1 MKVWRKEKQR
11 PEYGHRILSRG
22 RRSGN
27 KIAGK
32 QSMPL
37 ALISDPWQLM
47 QIQDAETGAKFFMNN
62 QNPAIC
68 GPPSIDEKSCTP
80 QTETMAAEEN
90 LEEMPQ

>member
-27 KIAGK
+27 KIAEK

-37 ALISDPWQLM
+37 ALISDPWQRM
-47 QIQDAETGAKFFMNN
+47 QIQDAETGAQLF
-62 QNPAIC
+62 C
-68 GPPSIDEKSCTP
+68 E
-80 QTETMAAEEN
+80 
-90 LEEMPQ
+90 